1 MYESYLEKYYEHPES
16 TGIFQEFAE
25 YHTEEQVRRNE
36 ELFRFIDEFV
46 ASEEYEVYIRGKR
59 NLRRRQAETQYSE
72 KDIVKTGKQEM
83 MEKYPLTA
91 NSKRI
96 MLFEEQFKKFVE
108 NQKHQH
114 VLKSQQKGIQM
125 IKDKIREVRQVT
137 VEQKLHKSKKD
148 KEKHYARYIDAFCDK
163 YNVALLSLKN
173 EARKKATDK
182 IICYQKVQHSNY
194 FKRKNNV
201 LNFLRKMVREDDR
214 QKQIDKDLKKTYDYK
229 VKKNDRIIQGMKIA
243 GEKII
248 LKPRYPEP
256 ETVEIPE
263 EYIEPK
269 KKDKKEASE
278 KNGKDEPEMPKDE
291 KGKHKSSKNTEK
303 SKSNKSKKRKGPK
316 EIPLILPAFPVGSN
330 REKSTADL
338 TGKMSDLIKEFN
350 LFNEMLENRHIMRD
364 PRNVDSLPDCKNE
377 LICIPSVLYFEN
389 FKNGCTYSRKLRI
402 LNASPQQQ
410 KFRMLKLIT
419 PNEYDILLFEIKPLL
434 EIKKLAS
441 GCSVTLNVI
450 FRPDYDHQPV
460 QARIYFIKYNLQTLS
475 YEKFSV
481 NIHCI
486 PVHAL
491 LKISCKDVDFG
502 TIPKWRIRGDNRK
515 VVKFSNDGSRACKII
530 IKKIA
535 TSDTNLDYAE
545 YEDDA
550 EKAAEEI
557 IRTLINNVSSY
568 FRLESIFFTLE
579 PHESVNVNVS
589 LKNVEHAGI
598 YYGKYCTEVY
608 EKNGQEH
615 YVGSQVL
622 SFHAEITEHFI
633 VVAPD
638 VLDFGVCST
647 ESILQLSLD
656 IFNRSPSTHTL
667 SIRFPSSVSSYISA
681 NVSSIYINGD
691 SRRTIWVRFFPRKDI
706 FERPPTCFDSENN
719 ILEFPIRIY
728 IVSKNHFN
736 APPVQATVYAALLN
750 EHNLTIE
757 PMSEH
762 LTVYRPNEAVLNLGE
777 CSLFE
782 TVSTEFMIKN
792 ETSLP
797 QVYGFFNVPQCITIL
812 PNYGYGELQVGESRV
827 LQLFFHPDENVAVA
841 YQNGKQ
847 MIEYQKNIIL
857 KLDTINNLKQLK
869 RELNLKRLKE
879 SFAMVIREMKK
890 LSNVH
895 LDGDIKKCVSA
906 VRSAWFPKREKID
919 VLYARGPGEFDETP
933 GKTKAHR
940 HMIAGL
946 SSHSTEPSRKS
957 ITGVQLTLQAK
968 IIRPLVELSSQYII
982 FPNTPCGSFSY
993 VEIEIRAVAE
1003 EFLSRKHPSKL
1014 PGYEAFFRI
1023 TGDNNAVKAE
1033 PSCGVLKNGERKKII
1048 LMAKPTVPEELV
1060 VTQAMIIKYN
1070 EIYERRKQEFEKSKL
1085 KKITKKCKNKDK
1097 KVKKSK
1103 ATSKKEKKSK
1113 DDSPKKAKSKN
1124 SRSNKIHNS
1133 DNDIDIM
1140 YNLLNPVGVF
1150 SIPYAKSL
1158 RVPPEYFI
1166 KLPLKFEPK
1175 GEGNVEE
1182 YFEITSGRT
1191 TIPLIFEGV
1200 GIMPNVKITPAFR
1213 VYRLEAPSDG
1223 VTEVKFSISNATPC
1237 KVLLNF
1243 QKLVEINGYMQDLS
1257 KNEEPV
1263 LEKVE
1268 KCKAG
1273 DKKYKTSQKTDQKTD
1288 KDKSSK
1294 TGKGKVKVEKMSQ
1307 NLTKVEECSIPF
1319 FGKHKGVQY
1328 FDVLST
1334 QHNPYTIEGNS
1345 SKSITLLFGNPKV
1358 IQQKKVE
1365 LLEKEANKGKGKQKG
1380 KNKEAKK
1387 RSNRNGEGSSKEK
1400 STEPIKYYVAK
1411 YNICLKQEFLRDV
1424 ILIGSFK

>member
-1133 DNDIDIM
+1133 EASKSDPEETEIIVNDDDIVIDYLDFFPAEMIYWRSLEPYEISAKLTCTVNYRSEDMYKTTDTLYVNAQYTVVKPDFTINLKLQRLDFGAVAIGMSIIKYIVIQNIQYNDIDIM

-1175 GEGNVEE
+1175 GEGNVR
-1182 YFEITSGRT
+1182 YI
-1191 TIPLIFEGV
+1191 
-1200 GIMPNVKITPAFR
+1200 
-1213 VYRLEAPSDG
+1213 
-1223 VTEVKFSISNATPC
+1223 
-1237 KVLLNF
+1237 NF
-1243 QKLVEINGYMQDLS
+1243 
-1257 KNEEPV
+1257 
-1263 LEKVE
+1263 
-1268 KCKAG
+1268 
-1273 DKKYKTSQKTDQKTD
+1273 KKYIKTRLQ
-1288 KDKSSK
+1288 
-1294 TGKGKVKVEKMSQ
+1294 
-1307 NLTKVEECSIPF
+1307 
-1319 FGKHKGVQY
+1319 
-1328 FDVLST
+1328 
-1334 QHNPYTIEGNS
+1334 
-1345 SKSITLLFGNPKV
+1345 
-1358 IQQKKVE
+1358 
-1365 LLEKEANKGKGKQKG
+1365 
-1380 KNKEAKK
+1380 
-1387 RSNRNGEGSSKEK
+1387 
-1400 STEPIKYYVAK
+1400 
-1411 YNICLKQEFLRDV
+1411 
-1424 ILIGSFK
+1424 

>member
-377 LICIPSVLYFEN
+377 LICIPSVLYFE
-389 FKNGCTYSRKLRI
+389 
-402 LNASPQQQ
+402 
-410 KFRMLKLIT
+410 
-419 PNEYDILLFEIKPLL
+419 
-434 EIKKLAS
+434 
-441 GCSVTLNVI
+441 
-450 FRPDYDHQPV
+450 
-460 QARIYFIKYNLQTLS
+460 
-475 YEKFSV
+475 
-481 NIHCI
+481 
-486 PVHAL
+486 
-491 LKISCKDVDFG
+491 
-502 TIPKWRIRGDNRK
+502 
-515 VVKFSNDGSRACKII
+515 FSNDGSRACKII

-869 RELNLKRLKE
+869 R
-879 SFAMVIREMKK
+879 VW
-890 LSNVH
+890 
-895 LDGDIKKCVSA
+895 C
-906 VRSAWFPKREKID
+906 
-919 VLYARGPGEFDETP
+919 Y
-933 GKTKAHR
+933 
-940 HMIAGL
+940 
-946 SSHSTEPSRKS
+946 
-957 ITGVQLTLQAK
+957 
-968 IIRPLVELSSQYII
+968 
-982 FPNTPCGSFSY
+982 
-993 VEIEIRAVAE
+993 
-1003 EFLSRKHPSKL
+1003 
-1014 PGYEAFFRI
+1014 
-1023 TGDNNAVKAE
+1023 
-1033 PSCGVLKNGERKKII
+1033 
-1048 LMAKPTVPEELV
+1048 
-1060 VTQAMIIKYN
+1060 
-1070 EIYERRKQEFEKSKL
+1070 
-1085 KKITKKCKNKDK
+1085 
-1097 KVKKSK
+1097 
-1103 ATSKKEKKSK
+1103 
-1113 DDSPKKAKSKN
+1113 
-1124 SRSNKIHNS
+1124 
-1133 DNDIDIM
+1133 
-1140 YNLLNPVGVF
+1140 
-1150 SIPYAKSL
+1150 
-1158 RVPPEYFI
+1158 
-1166 KLPLKFEPK
+1166 
-1175 GEGNVEE
+1175 
-1182 YFEITSGRT
+1182 
-1191 TIPLIFEGV
+1191 
-1200 GIMPNVKITPAFR
+1200 
-1213 VYRLEAPSDG
+1213 
-1223 VTEVKFSISNATPC
+1223 
-1237 KVLLNF
+1237 
-1243 QKLVEINGYMQDLS
+1243 
-1257 KNEEPV
+1257 
-1263 LEKVE
+1263 
-1268 KCKAG
+1268 
-1273 DKKYKTSQKTDQKTD
+1273 
-1288 KDKSSK
+1288 
-1294 TGKGKVKVEKMSQ
+1294 
-1307 NLTKVEECSIPF
+1307 
-1319 FGKHKGVQY
+1319 
-1328 FDVLST
+1328 
-1334 QHNPYTIEGNS
+1334 
-1345 SKSITLLFGNPKV
+1345 
-1358 IQQKKVE
+1358 
-1365 LLEKEANKGKGKQKG
+1365 
-1380 KNKEAKK
+1380 
-1387 RSNRNGEGSSKEK
+1387 
-1400 STEPIKYYVAK
+1400 
-1411 YNICLKQEFLRDV
+1411 
-1424 ILIGSFK
+1424 